1 MKKRLLEIGRLR
13 YGKKLHR
20 VSTITVKAFDLA
32 KNLHLCIFHTYVHNA
47 PKVWRTSFSNGLLL
61 PSLFTWHKMLTE
73 LLHELSAQNVTLVA
87 VSKTHPPERILE
99 IYQQGQRIFGE
110 NRAQEMLEKQAA
122 LPADIEWH
130 LIGHLQTNKVKL
142 IAPFVRMIH
151 SVDSLRLLEEIDKQ
165 AAKAERTIDCL
176 LQFHIAQEET
186 KFGLDEAEAHAILS
200 SEAFRQ
206 MKNVRICGVMGMA
219 TFTDDEAQVR
229 REFRLLKTIF
239 EKLKQEFISENPHFR
254 EISMGMSGDWHIAV
268 EEGSTMV
275 RVGSLIFGER

>member
-1 MKKRLLEIGRLR
+1 
-13 YGKKLHR
+13 
-20 VSTITVKAFDLA
+20 
-32 KNLHLCIFHTYVHNA
+32 
-47 PKVWRTSFSNGLLL
+47 
-61 PSLFTWHKMLTE
+61 MLTK

-99 IYQQGQRIFGE
+99 IYHQGQRIFGE
-110 NRAQEMLEKQAA
+110 NRAQEMLEKQAT

-165 AAKAERTIDCL
+165 AAKAGRTIDCL

-186 KFGLDEAEAHAILS
+186 KFGLDEAEARALLS
-200 SEAFRQ
+200 SDTFRQ

-229 REFRLLKTIF
+229 REFRLLKRIF
-239 EKLKQEFISENPHFR
+239 EKLKQEFFPQNPHFR
-254 EISMGMSGDWHIAV
+254 EISMGMSGDWRIAV

-275 RVGSLIFGER
+275 RMGSLIFGERS